1 MPAFINDL
9 WIISQDGRP
18 LIEIINNSDINSYL
32 LGPFVSAIE
41 SFSKELTG
49 TELQSLTFGDKKII
63 ITTCL
68 EDHVYLVSGYDSKIK
83 EKKIKK
89 MFKLIAEYFE
99 DLYSLEEV
107 INWDGDPTVFEKF
120 KDRID
125 VYFEMYD
132 L

>member
-1 MPAFINDL
+1 MPSFINNL
-9 WIISQDGRP
+9 WIINQDGRP
-18 LIEIINNSDINSYL
+18 LIEVINNTEANSYL

-68 EDHVYLVSGYDSKIK
+68 EDHVYLVSNYDQKIK

-89 MFKLIAEYFE
+89 MFGLIAEFFE
-99 DLYSLEEV
+99 DLYSLEDIV
-107 INWDGDPTVFEKF
+107 NWDGDPTVFEKF